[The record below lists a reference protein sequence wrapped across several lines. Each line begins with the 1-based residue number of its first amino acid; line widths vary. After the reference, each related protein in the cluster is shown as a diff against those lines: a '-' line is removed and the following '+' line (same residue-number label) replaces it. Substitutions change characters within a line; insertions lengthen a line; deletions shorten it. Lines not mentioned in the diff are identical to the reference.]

1 MWQAKYA
8 SAVPIN
14 LGLGFDFRP
23 CSESDFLRNPCIVVA
38 DRSDLFDAYSHYVKT
53 SGPCMSAKTI
63 KGILCHKEVM
73 LVCVAIKK
81 LIEKRLQILSVHLIH
96 SLSYFLAPNKRQP
109 FSIYPVNY
117 DY

>member
-1 MWQAKYA
+1 MLSQKGFQQII
-8 SAVPIN
+8 VP
-14 LGLGFDFRP
+14 
-23 CSESDFLRNPCIVVA
+23 

-53 SGPCMSAKTI
+53 SAMSANTI

-117 DY
+117 DD

>member
-1 MWQAKYA
+1 MLSQKR
-8 SAVPIN
+8 
-14 LGLGFDFRP
+14 LEHL
-23 CSESDFLRNPCIVVA
+23 VVD
-38 DRSDLFDAYSHYVKT
+38 DRSDLFDVYSHYVKM
-53 SGPCMSAKTI
+53 PCMSANTI

-109 FSIYPVNY
+109 FSI
-117 DY
+117 

>member
-1 MWQAKYA
+1 MLSQK
-8 SAVPIN
+8 
-14 LGLGFDFRP
+14 GFQH
-23 CSESDFLRNPCIVVA
+23 IVVA